1 MCLWPRWLLW
11 LRLAVVNIVSWEAD
25 AFQFRKRNANL
36 MIVDWVSE
44 FAPKNLQKALSY
56 IIGSFTSVFED
67 TELKLTNRFLQA
79 GFAS

>member
-1 MCLWPRWLLW
+1 
-11 LRLAVVNIVSWEAD
+11 
-25 AFQFRKRNANL
+25 

-56 IIGSFTSVFED
+56 IIGSFTSLSEGFE
-67 TELKLTNRFLQA
+67 LRLTNRFLQA

>member
-1 MCLWPRWLLW
+1 
-11 LRLAVVNIVSWEAD
+11 
-25 AFQFRKRNANL
+25 